1 MKVLVLAVLCAVSAA
16 SGHEAANPLF
26 DAARQLLE
34 NSLSGGGQDGGGGAN
49 VAQGLMQ
56 GLFGALAASKD
67 GGAGAADLIGGL
79 LAAAGGGGAGGQQP
93 DLLAAVADMFSQQA
107 AGGHVQGHQG
117 RQAEQEQGFDWENM
131 IGMASSFMASQ
142 GGGGQNQGAEGL
154 LTLLPLFMGGGQTG
168 TVLFIHSM
176 CYFITRSD

>member
-1 MKVLVLAVLCAVSAA
+1 MKLLVLAVLCAVSAA

-34 NSLSGGGQDGGGGAN
+34 NSLSGGDGAGA
-49 VAQGLMQ
+49 AQGLMQ
-56 GLFGALAASKD
+56 GLVGALAASKD
-67 GGAGAADLIGGL
+67 GGAGAADLIGNL
-79 LAAAGGGGAGGQQP
+79 LAAAGGGGGGGQQP

-107 AGGHVQGHQG
+107 AGGGLQAG
-117 RQAEQEQGFDWENM
+117 RQAEQEPGFDWENM

-142 GGGGQNQGAEGL
+142 GGGQNQGAEGL

-168 TVLFIHSM
+168 TVLFIHLLS
-176 CYFITRSD
+176 CFIIYCSD